1 MKKFLNTVFTGMV
14 VLLAIPTILILASW
28 NALPGDFLYPVKTGL
43 EDIVLALTIRTPL
56 ASAFSIKFTDRRFS
70 EATRLL
76 AKKGSTIGYGLL
88 VEEAQQT
95 KDIIVKKQDV
105 TKASELVTKIEEYQ
119 KNIEEKQLTITQA
132 QPVTKPAPVTTIT
145 TTPTPTPTTTTV
157 TPAEEGGSIPGAKP
171 VVEPAPSQEAIL
183 KDLEETKQELEQ
195 IKEEIKEK
203 LPEPA
208 SEKAQEKQK
217 ENKKENKK
225 EKEDHENIHKEES
238 KSQSNH

>member
-1 MKKFLNTVFTGMV
+1 MKKFLNTIFTGMAV
-14 VLLAIPTILILASW
+14 FLAIPTILILASW

-43 EDIVLALTIRTPL
+43 EDIVLSLTMHTPF
-56 ASAFSIKFTDRRFS
+56 ASAFSMKFTDRRFS

-95 KDIIVKKQDV
+95 KDIIVKKQDT
-105 TKASELVTKIEEYQ
+105 TKGSELVVKIEEYQ
-119 KNIEEKQLTITQA
+119 KNIEEKQLT
-132 QPVTKPAPVTTIT
+132 TTL
-145 TTPTPTPTTTTV
+145 PQ
-157 TPAEEGGSIPGAKP
+157 
-171 VVEPAPSQEAIL
+171 EPSSNQETIL
-183 KDLEETKQELEQ
+183 EDLEETNQELEE

-203 LPEPA
+203 LPEAA

-225 EKEDHENIHKEES
+225 EKEDHENIHKKEN